1 MRQSLRTTDIFEHA
15 NALPGWRQRYDQL
28 SCGRLEGW
36 LDVAQAGEVQ
46 LFRERLNQQVV
57 QHIRLPQD
65 AINIL
70 VPLAWPQEDEQGA
83 IAERCATVLATHDE
97 YRVFTPAGMDVLC
110 LSIPHATLRGL
121 LDEPVLE
128 ALTELTRPRR
138 VCLPPRQLA
147 QGIVMLES
155 VMASVPTGAPVQWS
169 NLDRSLILLA
179 VQWLERVI
187 DLPQQRPAPSTR
199 GYIVDRCHQWL
210 IEDPSAA
217 PSVLELCQR
226 LKVSRR
232 TLQYSFQSV
241 AAVTPVQYLR
251 SVRLNGA
258 HRALKQDPH
267 VNIADIAERW
277 GFGHS
282 SYFTLEYQKLF
293 NELPSAAQRRH

>member
-36 LDVAQAGEVQ
+36 LDIAQAGEVQ

-57 QHIRLPQD
+57 QHIRLPQH
-65 AINIL
+65 AVNIL
-70 VPLAWPQEDEQGA
+70 VPLAWPHVDEQGA
-83 IAERCATVLATHDE
+83 IAEKCATVLATHEE

-128 ALTELTRPRR
+128 ALAQLNRPRR

-155 VMASVPTGAPVQWS
+155 AMASVPGSPRQS
-169 NLDRSLILLA
+169 MNLDRSLTLLA

-187 DLPQQRPAPSTR
+187 DLPQESPRPSTR
-199 GYIVDRCHQWL
+199 DYIVDRCHQWL

-217 PSVLELCQR
+217 ASVLELCQR

-241 AAVTPVQYLR
+241 AAVSPVQYLR

-258 HRALKQDPH
+258 HRALKQDPTA
-267 VNIADIAERW
+267 NIADIAERW
-277 GFGHS
+277 GFSHS

-293 NELPSAAQRRH
+293 NELPSASQRRS